1 MMIQNTIK
9 IVKYPDLMPY
19 QETWQAM
26 QTFTEQ
32 RTQETVD
39 QIWVLQ
45 HFPVYTLGLA
55 TKPEHILKINHI
67 PIVQTDRG
75 GQITFHAPG
84 QLIFYILIDLSRK
97 GLMIRPLVS
106 ALEESVILFLK
117 QLGICA
123 QRKEKAPGIY
133 IQEKKIASLGL
144 KIKKGCSYHGLSLNV
159 DLDLSPFEAIN
170 PCGYAGLEM
179 TSLKKEGIALNI
191 NEVSQQFL
199 PILLEQLGY
208 SNESF

>member
-1 MMIQNTIK
+1 
-9 IVKYPDLMPY
+9 MPY

-26 QTFTEQ
+26 QAFTEQ

-45 HFPVYTLGLA
+45 HFPTYTLGLA
-55 TKPEHILKINHI
+55 TKPEHILKINDI

-75 GQITFHAPG
+75 GQVTYHGPG
-84 QLIFYILIDLSRK
+84 QLVIYILMDLSRK
-97 GLMIRPLVS
+97 GWMVKPLVS
-106 ALEESVILFLK
+106 ALEESVILYLK

-123 QRKEKAPGIY
+123 QRKDKAPGIY
-133 IQEKKIASLGL
+133 IEGKKIASLGL
-144 KIKKGCSYHGLSLNV
+144 KIKRGCSYHGLSLNV

-179 TSLKKEGIALNI
+179 TSLKKEGIELNI

-199 PILLEQLGY
+199 PILLKQLDY
-208 SNESF
+208 SNERF

>member
-1 MMIQNTIK
+1 MTIQKNIK
-9 IVKYPDLMPY
+9 IVHYPDLMPY

-32 RTQETVD
+32 RTPETVD

-55 TKPEHILKINHI
+55 TKPEHILELNQI

-75 GQITFHAPG
+75 GQITYHGTG
-84 QLIFYILIDLSRK
+84 QLIFYILMDLSRTHFTV
-97 GLMIRPLVS
+97 RSLVS
-106 ALEESVILFLK
+106 TLEESVILYLK
-117 QLGICA
+117 QLGIFA
-123 QRKEKAPGIY
+123 QRKDKAPGIY
-133 IQEKKIASLGL
+133 IEGRKIASLGL
-144 KIKKGCSYHGLSLNV
+144 KIRKNCTYHGLSLNV
-159 DLDLSPFEAIN
+159 DLDLTPFEAIN
-170 PCGYAGLEM
+170 PCGYTGLEM
-179 TSLKKEGIALNI
+179 TSLKKEGILLNT

>member
-1 MMIQNTIK
+1 MIQNIIK
-9 IVKYPDLMPY
+9 VIQYPDLMPY
-19 QETWQAM
+19 EETWRAM

-32 RTQETVD
+32 RTLKTSD

-55 TKPEHILKINHI
+55 TKPEHILKINDI

-75 GQITFHAPG
+75 GQITYHGTG
-84 QLIFYILIDLSRK
+84 QLIFYILMDLSKKHFTVRS
-97 GLMIRPLVS
+97 LVS
-106 ALEESVILFLK
+106 TLEESVILYLK
-117 QLGICA
+117 QLGIFA
-123 QRKEKAPGIY
+123 ERKEKAPGIY
-133 IQEKKIASLGL
+133 IEGKKIASLGL
-144 KIKKGCSYHGLSLNV
+144 KIRKNCTYHGLSLNV
-159 DLDLSPFEAIN
+159 DLDLTPFEAIN

-179 TSLKKEGIALNI
+179 TSLKKEGILLNT

>member
-1 MMIQNTIK
+1 MYPQIIY
-9 IVKYPDLMPY
+9 YPDLMSY
-19 QETWQAM
+19 RETWQAM

-32 RTQETVD
+32 RMQETVD

-45 HFPVYTLGLA
+45 HFPTYTLGLA
-55 TKPEHILKINHI
+55 TKPEHILKINDI

-75 GQITFHAPG
+75 GQVTYHGPG
-84 QLIFYILIDLSRK
+84 QLVIYILMDLSRK
-97 GLMIRPLVS
+97 GWMVKPLVS
-106 ALEESVILFLK
+106 ALEESVILYLK

-123 QRKEKAPGIY
+123 QRKDKAPGIY
-133 IQEKKIASLGL
+133 IEGKKIASLGL
-144 KIKKGCSYHGLSLNV
+144 KIKRGCSYHGLSLNV

-179 TSLKKEGIALNI
+179 TSLKKEGIELNI

-199 PILLEQLGY
+199 PILLKQLDY
-208 SNESF
+208 SNERF

>member
-1 MMIQNTIK
+1 MSPLIIH
-9 IVKYPDLMPY
+9 YPDLMPY
-19 QETWQAM
+19 EETWRAM
-26 QTFTEQ
+26 QAFTEQ
-32 RTQETVD
+32 RTSETSD

-45 HFPVYTLGLA
+45 HFPTYTLGLA
-55 TKPEHILKINHI
+55 TKPEHILKTNDI

-75 GQITFHAPG
+75 GQVTYHGLG
-84 QLIFYILIDLSRK
+84 QLIVYILMDLSRK
-97 GLMIRPLVS
+97 GWMVKPLVS
-106 ALEESVILFLK
+106 ALEESVILFLNN
-117 QLGICA
+117 LGIEA
-123 QRKEKAPGIY
+123 QRKLKAPGIY

-179 TSLKKEGIALNI
+179 TSLKKEGIELNI